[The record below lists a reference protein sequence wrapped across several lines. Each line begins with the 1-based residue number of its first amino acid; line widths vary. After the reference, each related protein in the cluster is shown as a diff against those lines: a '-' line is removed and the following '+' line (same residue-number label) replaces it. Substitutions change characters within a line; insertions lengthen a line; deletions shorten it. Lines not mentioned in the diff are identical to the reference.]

1 MVPDDLT
8 ALSLPVSQV
17 IELHAPTETIEGGAY
32 VQLVFAVAKLTF
44 SKAVVDTICSIVP
57 PENLHLNTE
66 ISAVEALPNGVAL
79 TESGGRR
86 HIYDHVILA

>member
-1 MVPDDLT
+1 MQLLSEHTQLT
-8 ALSLPVSQV
+8 
-17 IELHAPTETIEGGAY
+17 H
-32 VQLVFAVAKLTF
+32 

-66 ISAVEALPNGVAL
+66 ISAVESLPNGVAL
-79 TESGGRR
+79 TEAGGRR